1 MKIISRKYYQQRLL
15 GVLAGIMVMQ
25 SKMIILRAEEV
36 LMTIQIQKITTKMTR
51 IERILSMLQ
60 VEVIVNSK
68 IENNCQF

>member
-36 LMTIQIQKITTKMTR
+36 LMTIQIQKVTTKMTR

-68 IENNCQF
+68 IENNCQL

>member
-36 LMTIQIQKITTKMTR
+36 LMTIQIQKVTTKMTR

>member
-68 IENNCQF
+68 IENNCQL